1 MVISEM
7 ASRDINTVGREP
19 AHHFALSH
27 IDDASL
33 HSTPLQNRC
42 PGRYFGFLDYIRNL
56 VHGWNSLNK
65 SVPTAII
72 QCL

>member
-19 AHHFALSH
+19 AHYSAHSH

-33 HSTPLQNRC
+33 HSAPLQNQC

-65 SVPTAII
+65 SVPTTII